1 MCHLLSLSCVHFEK
15 GKALLALYLWISP
28 VNHKNAS
35 HHIQLNG
42 RTQPLYILVYKQLF
56 GISAIVLNLISVSSV
71 FILYLISSE
80 AVSKRLVNLLT
91 VTL

>member
-1 MCHLLSLSCVHFEK
+1 MCHLLSLLCVHFEK
-15 GKALLALYLWISP
+15 VEALLALYLWISP

-42 RTQPLYILVYKQLF
+42 RSQPLYILGYKQLF
-56 GISAIVLNLISVSSV
+56 VISAIVLNLIAFGIV